1 MLLSLLNIIIN
12 LLLLLLLLLLLNVII
27 IIFII
32 FIIIII
38 ITIIIFL
45 FTITLVLQYYSP
57 LRQAPAL
64 AGVVHFG
71 SGDDSLPHTFRT
83 MSCLLLVI
91 TE

>member
-12 LLLLLLLLLLLNVII
+12 LLLLLLLLNVII

-38 ITIIIFL
+38 ITIINFL

-83 MSCLLLVI
+83 ISCLLLVI